1 MKILYAIQGTGN
13 GHLAR
18 ATEIVPILKSLAE
31 VDVLVS
37 GTQADLNVPFEIK
50 YRFPGLSFIIGKKG
64 GVDLLKTAREMPV
77 RRFFHDIK
85 TLPVNKYDLVISDFE
100 PVSAWA
106 CKFRKKKCIGLSH
119 QNAVLHP
126 SAPRPD
132 FTDPVG
138 KFILKHYAPAD
149 VKYGF
154 NFQGSS
160 SVIFP
165 PVIRSS
171 IRNAGSS
178 VQPHYTVY
186 LPAYSDEQ
194 IKNVLSRIPQ
204 IEWQV
209 FSKHS
214 GTVYRVDN
222 IYFRPVSLEG
232 FTQSF
237 LNCTGLLCT
246 AGFEGPAEAIYLG
259 KKLCVIP
266 MKKQYEQYCNA
277 AYLKSMGIRVL
288 DRFSDCAP
296 ALTEWIEKSEPL
308 HIEFPDITREILE
321 EILQKHQHKDES
333 FACHAPAFGAFT
345 SFVGRLAKAADVWAC
360 AIGTK

>member
-18 ATEIVPILKSLAE
+18 ATEIVPILKSLAD

-37 GTQADLNVPFEIK
+37 GTQADLQVPFEIN
-50 YRFPGLSFIIGKKG
+50 YRFSGLSFIVGKKG

-77 RRFFHDIK
+77 RQFLRDIRK
-85 TLPVNKYDLVISDFE
+85 LPVNKYDLVISDFE

-106 CKFRKKKCIGLSH
+106 CRLRKKECIGLSH

-132 FTDPVG
+132 FTDPFG

-149 VKYGF
+149 VRYGF
-154 NFQGSS
+154 NFKNDASN
-160 SVIFP
+160 IFT

-171 IRNAGSS
+171 IRNAKSS
-178 VQPHYTVY
+178 TQPHYTVY

-194 IKNVLSRIPQ
+194 IQDVLTRIPEV
-204 IEWQV
+204 EWQV

-214 GTVYRVDN
+214 KTEYRVNN
-222 IYFRPVSLEG
+222 IYFRPVSLES
-232 FTQSF
+232 FTESF
-237 LNCTGLLCT
+237 LNGTGLLCM
-246 AGFEGPAEAIYLG
+246 AGFEGPAEAIFLG

-277 AYLKSMGIRVL
+277 AFLKSMGIAVL
-288 DRFSDCAP
+288 NRFSGSVP
-296 ALTEWIEKSEPL
+296 ELTGWIEKTDPL
-308 HIEFPDITREILE
+308 HVDFPEITRQILE
-321 EILQKHQHKDES
+321 EILEKHQPKHEPFPYQPS
-333 FACHAPAFGAFT
+333 LWRFLPHLPMT
-345 SFVGRLAKAADVWAC
+345 
-360 AIGTK
+360 